1 MHDSAK
7 PRSRV
12 SLATLPH
19 CRPFGCVNMVECRS
33 DSRNEVTINTGAQ
46 RVDWGRKRL
55 STQAQRQPENRSGHA
70 LIMVLKSGV
79 SIGTA
84 REIARIL

>member
-1 MHDSAK
+1 
-7 PRSRV
+7 
-12 SLATLPH
+12 
-19 CRPFGCVNMVECRS
+19 MVECRS

-55 STQAQRQPENRSGHA
+55 ATQAQRQPENRSGHA